1 MFFLNWCVFKW
12 LNPLRILI
20 ELMSELIGFSVLR
33 AHSLCIPHFF
43 LYPLNTFCPFEM
55 FMHFVWPKCWV
66 HDDAVVPC
74 FVFRIIR
81 VLTRKWMELL
91 THGQSHLFSDLSE
104 IGYLTQCVVDYWT
117 QYWNIKLFSLICV
130 LCAVNLVSLFFQMV
144 IDSYIIEFNS
154 SLFLLLKFFPN
165 ILHKKIAMNT
175 SFNVKAM
182 NWFMK
187 SI

>member
-1 MFFLNWCVFKW
+1 MSSLDFLYLERIHSVFH
-12 LNPLRILI
+12 I
-20 ELMSELIGFSVLR
+20 
-33 AHSLCIPHFF
+33 FF
-43 LYPLNTFCPFEM
+43 LYPFEM

-130 LCAVNLVSLFFQMV
+130 LCAVNSVSFFFFKWSL
-144 IDSYIIEFNS
+144 ILILWNSIHLSFFIEIS
-154 SLFLLLKFFPN
+154 SKYFAQKNRHEYKLK
-165 ILHKKIAMNT
+165 
-175 SFNVKAM
+175 
-182 NWFMK
+182 W
-187 SI
+187 